1 MSEFTLTKEK
11 RVDKLLEV
19 SKLIL
24 NSGDVHAFIS
34 ENKSFISSAVPSDFI
49 MLFDELIQEGH
60 SMKRM
65 KMLVNK
71 VLNIFHQTIDQ
82 HQRLNPEPNS
92 FLWVCEENNRA
103 MERKLDEIRPVF
115 KAFVKDLSN
124 NALYDTLLHLFIQ
137 LEEFGKY
144 YVLKENIL
152 FPVIEKSWS
161 DYRCIQ
167 IMWSFHDDIR
177 RNIKLVINQ
186 LKERNID
193 PRVFNRC
200 VGDIFFNMLAIK
212 FREEKILFPELL
224 LSLPDNQLKTMKKE
238 AIELGFPY
246 FTPENREVVLPS
258 GNAVDGLVNLG
269 TGQLSVDQVC
279 MIFNHLPVDIT
290 FVDENG
296 KVRYFSSPKKR
307 IFPRTTA
314 VLGREVQNC
323 HPPESVH
330 VVLKIVDSFRSGEKD
345 SATFWIRMK
354 GELILIQYFAVR
366 DESGIYRGIIE
377 VTQEITEIIAI
388 KGEKRLLEW

>member
-24 NSGDVHAFIS
+24 NSGDVQSFIVENKAFI
-34 ENKSFISSAVPSDFI
+34 NTVVPSDFI

>member
-34 ENKSFISSAVPSDFI
+34 ENKSFISSAIPSDFI

-307 IFPRTTA
+307 IFTRTTA

-388 KGEKRLLEW
+388 EGEKRLLEW

>member
-34 ENKSFISSAVPSDFI
+34 ENKSFISSAIPSDFI
-49 MLFDELIQEGH
+49 MLFDELIQEGQ
-60 SMKRM
+60 SMRRM
-65 KMLVNK
+65 QMLVNK

-307 IFPRTTA
+307 IFTRTTA

-388 KGEKRLLEW
+388 EGEKRLLEW

>member
-137 LEEFGKY
+137 LEEFG
-144 YVLKENIL
+144 NIM
-152 FPVIEKSWS
+152 
-161 DYRCIQ
+161 Y
-167 IMWSFHDDIR
+167 
-177 RNIKLVINQ
+177 
-186 LKERNID
+186 
-193 PRVFNRC
+193 
-200 VGDIFFNMLAIK
+200 
-212 FREEKILFPELL
+212 
-224 LSLPDNQLKTMKKE
+224 
-238 AIELGFPY
+238 
-246 FTPENREVVLPS
+246 
-258 GNAVDGLVNLG
+258 
-269 TGQLSVDQVC
+269 
-279 MIFNHLPVDIT
+279 
-290 FVDENG
+290 
-296 KVRYFSSPKKR
+296 
-307 IFPRTTA
+307 
-314 VLGREVQNC
+314 
-323 HPPESVH
+323 
-330 VVLKIVDSFRSGEKD
+330 
-345 SATFWIRMK
+345 
-354 GELILIQYFAVR
+354 
-366 DESGIYRGIIE
+366 
-377 VTQEITEIIAI
+377 
-388 KGEKRLLEW
+388 

>member
-24 NSGDVHAFIS
+24 NSGDVQSFIVENKAFI
-34 ENKSFISSAVPSDFI
+34 NTVVPSDFI

-65 KMLVNK
+65 KVLVSK
-71 VLNIFHQTIDQ
+71 ILNIFRQTIDQ
-82 HQRLNPEPNS
+82 HQRLTPEPNS
-92 FLWVCEENNRA
+92 FLWACEENNRV
-103 MERKLDEIRPVF
+103 MERKLDEIRPIF
-115 KAFVKDLSN
+115 KAFVKDFTDNTLS
-124 NALYDTLLHLFIQ
+124 DTLLKLFIQ
-137 LEEFGKY
+137 LEEFGQY

-177 RNIKLVINQ
+177 RNIKSVINQ
-186 LKERNID
+186 LKEKVID
-193 PRVFNRC
+193 PKLFKRC

-388 KGEKRLLEW
+388 EGEKRLLEW

>member
-1 MSEFTLTKEK
+1 
-11 RVDKLLEV
+11 
-19 SKLIL
+19 
-24 NSGDVHAFIS
+24 
-34 ENKSFISSAVPSDFI
+34 
-49 MLFDELIQEGH
+49 
-60 SMKRM
+60 
-65 KMLVNK
+65 
-71 VLNIFHQTIDQ
+71 
-82 HQRLNPEPNS
+82 
-92 FLWVCEENNRA
+92 
-103 MERKLDEIRPVF
+103 
-115 KAFVKDLSN
+115 
-124 NALYDTLLHLFIQ
+124 
-137 LEEFGKY
+137 
-144 YVLKENIL
+144 
-152 FPVIEKSWS
+152 
-161 DYRCIQ
+161 
-167 IMWSFHDDIR
+167 
-177 RNIKLVINQ
+177 NIKLVINQ

>member
-279 MIFNHLPVDIT
+279 LIFNHLPVDIT

-388 KGEKRLLEW
+388 EGEKRLLEW

>member
-34 ENKSFISSAVPSDFI
+34 ENKSFISSAIPSDFI

-388 KGEKRLLEW
+388 EGEKRLLEW